1 MATEEK
7 VEVHPGDYRGVWYCS
22 GRANLLPGKT
32 CVYSGPMATY
42 CAWHRPMAV
51 FAPEVRTTFFVFG
64 NADNAPSI
72 GRYDHA
78 EGRFLEPVV
87 LGANPDGD
95 AHRNPT
101 LLVDETG
108 CLTVFYGAHGH
119 PTRVLRSSR
128 PFDTSAWTARP
139 EIPQTTYPQP
149 WQLVSGQLFVS
160 YRGGKISQEPGWRF
174 QTSSDGARSWTT
186 PTDLVTFPGCS
197 IYAVT
202 VAESGA
208 LPRKVHIAWS
218 RLGGGSEEEI
228 RTKHLWARRYDIYYA
243 ASEDWGQTWRRS
255 DGSPYSLPIG
265 EETADRIYDCGTR
278 GVWLKDIQVDPTG
291 RPRILFNDADPF
303 TYESQ
308 WKVACLNAGGWAFS
322 DVTKSDHM
330 YDDGGLVILSED
342 DYRIY
347 APTTAAQPGEDGGEI
362 ETWQS
367 RDGGAS
373 WRHLQSLTCG
383 SAYSHNNVKVVYNHE
398 QSPGGFRIFW
408 SYGDSVEPPETREV
422 SMFCYGEAR
431 ERPLPITCPTRED
444 L

>member
-1 MATEEK
+1 M
-7 VEVHPGDYRGVWYCS
+7 
-22 GRANLLPGKT
+22 
-32 CVYSGPMATY
+32 
-42 CAWHRPMAV
+42 
-51 FAPEVRTTFFVFG
+51 
-64 NADNAPSI
+64 
-72 GRYDHA
+72 
-78 EGRFLEPVV
+78 
-87 LGANPDGD
+87 
-95 AHRNPT
+95 
-101 LLVDETG
+101 
-108 CLTVFYGAHGH
+108 
-119 PTRVLRSSR
+119 
-128 PFDTSAWTARP
+128 
-139 EIPQTTYPQP
+139 
-149 WQLVSGQLFVS
+149 
-160 YRGGKISQEPGWRF
+160 
-174 QTSSDGARSWTT
+174 
-186 PTDLVTFPGCS
+186 
-197 IYAVT
+197 
-202 VAESGA
+202 
-208 LPRKVHIAWS
+208 
-218 RLGGGSEEEI
+218 
-228 RTKHLWARRYDIYYA
+228 
-243 ASEDWGQTWRRS
+243 
-255 DGSPYSLPIG
+255 
-265 EETADRIYDCGTR
+265 
-278 GVWLKDIQVDPTG
+278 WLKDIQVDPTG

>member
-228 RTKHLWARRYDIYYA
+228 
-243 ASEDWGQTWRRS
+243 
-255 DGSPYSLPIG
+255 
-265 EETADRIYDCGTR
+265 
-278 GVWLKDIQVDPTG
+278 
-291 RPRILFNDADPF
+291 
-303 TYESQ
+303 
-308 WKVACLNAGGWAFS
+308 
-322 DVTKSDHM
+322 
-330 YDDGGLVILSED
+330 GLL
-342 DYRIY
+342 
-347 APTTAAQPGEDGGEI
+347 
-362 ETWQS
+362 
-367 RDGGAS
+367 
-373 WRHLQSLTCG
+373 
-383 SAYSHNNVKVVYNHE
+383 
-398 QSPGGFRIFW
+398 
-408 SYGDSVEPPETREV
+408 
-422 SMFCYGEAR
+422 
-431 ERPLPITCPTRED
+431 
-444 L
+444 